1 MYHNNMI
8 RLLRC
13 ALNMMDSP
21 ESRGTFGEMIVASI
35 FDPRFFGEEEHY
47 IVNDIIFETPDGK
60 THQIDHI
67 VIYKTGIFCIE
78 TKNIEGLILGHPNI
92 KSWRVYNGN
101 QPYEIFNPILQNK
114 KHIAVLSEF
123 IEWKYDIHS
132 IVVFI
137 KGNKPKDCGDEV
149 LNLQELKDYVKNY
162 SCNKELTSEEMKA
175 LYNSLTIYKDESD
188 ITTAEHIKNVNE
200 KKQ

>member
-1 MYHNNMI
+1 
-8 RLLRC
+8 
-13 ALNMMDSP
+13 MDSS

-47 IVNDIIFETPDGK
+47 IVNDIIFETSDGK

-67 VIYKTGIFCIE
+67 VIYKTGVFCIE

-123 IEWKYDIHS
+123 IDWKYDIHS

-188 ITTAEHIKNVNE
+188 ITAAEHIKNVNDN
-200 KKQ
+200 KR

>member
-1 MYHNNMI
+1 
-8 RLLRC
+8 
-13 ALNMMDSP
+13 MMDSP

-47 IVNDIIFETPDGK
+47 IVNDIIFETSDGK
-60 THQIDHI
+60 THQIDHV
-67 VIYKTGIFCIE
+67 VIYKTGVFCIE

-92 KSWRVYNGN
+92 NSWRVYNGN

-132 IVVFI
+132 IIVFI

-162 SCNKELTSEEMKA
+162 PCDKELASEEMKA
-175 LYNSLTIYKDESD
+175 LYDSLTTYKDESD
-188 ITTAEHIKNVNE
+188 ITTAEHIKNT
-200 KKQ
+200 KS

>member
-1 MYHNNMI
+1 
-8 RLLRC
+8 
-13 ALNMMDSP
+13 MMDSP

>member
-1 MYHNNMI
+1 MI

-47 IVNDIIFETPDGK
+47 IVNDIIFETSDGK
-60 THQIDHI
+60 THQIDHV
-67 VIYKTGIFCIE
+67 VIYKTGVFCIE
-78 TKNIEGLILGHPNI
+78 TKNIEGLILGHPNV
-92 KSWRVYNGN
+92 KTWRVYNGA
-101 QPYEIFNPILQNK
+101 QPYEIYNPILQNK

-123 IEWKYDIHS
+123 IEWKYDVRS

-137 KGNKPKDCGDEV
+137 KGNKPKDCGGET
-149 LNLQELKDYVKNY
+149 LNLHELKDCVKNY
-162 SCNKELTSEEMKA
+162 PCSKELTSNEMKA
-175 LYNSLTIYKDESD
+175 LYDLLTTYKEESD
-188 ITTAEHIKNVNE
+188 ITVVDHINNVKKNG
-200 KKQ
+200 